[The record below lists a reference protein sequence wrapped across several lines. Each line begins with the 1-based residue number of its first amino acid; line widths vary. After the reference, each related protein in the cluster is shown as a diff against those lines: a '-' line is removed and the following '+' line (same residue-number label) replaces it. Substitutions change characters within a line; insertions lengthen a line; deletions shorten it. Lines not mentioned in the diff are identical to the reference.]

1 MTKIKNLKDH
11 SSPKGLTKEE
21 LDEMTGLS
29 RLYAQIK
36 SRVADASM
44 MHYQSLRNM
53 ESVEARMQ
61 KFNNDITEKYKL
73 DDKAKIDPQ
82 TGEFK

>member
-1 MTKIKNLKDH
+1 MTKIKHLKDN
-11 SSPKGLTKEE
+11 SSPKGLTQEE
-21 LDEMTGLS
+21 LNEMNGLS
-29 RLYAQIK
+29 RMYAQIK

-44 MHYQSLRNM
+44 MHYQALRNM
-53 ESVEARMQ
+53 EAVEARMQ

-73 DDKAKIDPQ
+73 KDDAKIDPQ